1 MEEAQPKS
9 PEIRQKTIVGVWLM
23 FLTPENRLFVVT
35 NQKSKYL
42 SQKVPGQINSP
53 AESYEADLD
62 FKKFK
67 QGTISRAIRE
77 EVGHVNYNPSE
88 IKPLGLISFRGLE
101 RKVVAAPYLIPVENT
116 NCITYKP
123 KDVEEGMNPQ
133 WVNLNEINKD
143 KFLRIGPYRVPLY
156 RSPMVEIAE
165 MIRNYQRN
173 RTIQV
178 RHIGETI
185 PQAVYQYLE
194 SDSGSRKIA

>member
-1 MEEAQPKS
+1 MSEIQPS
-9 PEIRQKTIVGVWLM
+9 FPEIRQKTIVGVWLM

-67 QGTISRAIRE
+67 HGTISRAIRE

-101 RKVVAAPYLIPVENT
+101 RKVVAAPYLIPIAST
-116 NCITYKP
+116 DCITYKP
-123 KDVEEGMNPQ
+123 KDAEEGINPQ
-133 WVNLNEINKD
+133 WVDLKEINGD
-143 KFLRIGPYRVPLY
+143 KLLQMGPYHVPLY

-165 MIRNYQRN
+165 MIKNYQHN
-173 RTIQV
+173 RTIQI
-178 RHIGETI
+178 RHVGETI
-185 PQAVYQYLE
+185 PQGIYQYLE
-194 SDSGSRKIA
+194 SDSSARKIA